1 MNINAPLP
9 GTYPGSPAYPLG
21 NANPVYAY
29 ESSGLF
35 KQSQLSANI
44 NARLNARYSMFGY
57 YSLGNAHSN
66 TDGVN
71 TFPANTYDL
80 TTEGSRAGFDTRPRG
95 GMGGSHT
102 APSGCRL
109 DTFLA

>member
-1 MNINAPLP
+1 
-9 GTYPGSPAYPLG
+9 
-21 NANPVYAY
+21 
-29 ESSGLF
+29 LF

-71 TFPANTYDL
+71 TFPANTYDQ
-80 TTEGSRAGFDTRPRG
+80 TTEWSRARFDVRHRG
-95 GMGGSHT
+95 VMGGSLA
-102 APSGCRL
+102 APYGVRL
-109 DTFLA
+109 NPFLLSSSPRLLPSIS